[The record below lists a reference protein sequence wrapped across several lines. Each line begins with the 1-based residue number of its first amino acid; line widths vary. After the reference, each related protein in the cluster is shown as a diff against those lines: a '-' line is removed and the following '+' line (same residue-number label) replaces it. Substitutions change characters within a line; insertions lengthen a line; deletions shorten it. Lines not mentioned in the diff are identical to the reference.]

1 MNIERERE
9 RGRERKT
16 IINVS
21 NTLFRWYID
30 LQVYS
35 GNESKYS
42 FSNLTSTA
50 SKISTRSFI
59 IIAQHPPGNRNQVV
73 DVTFTFHFVIFV

>member
-1 MNIERERE
+1 MKSREKEKEGENEKNYNKRI
-9 RGRERKT
+9 KY
-16 IINVS
+16 II
-21 NTLFRWYID
+21 
-30 LQVYS
+30 QMVYRFTSS